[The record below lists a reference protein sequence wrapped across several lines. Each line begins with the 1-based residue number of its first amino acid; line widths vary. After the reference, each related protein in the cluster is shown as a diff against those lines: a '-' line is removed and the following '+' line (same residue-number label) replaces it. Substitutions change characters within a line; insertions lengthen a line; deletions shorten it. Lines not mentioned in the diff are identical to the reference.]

1 MSKRAELPDEVAGH
15 TNDVGDETGSERYR
29 MRARRARI
37 LEMLEHRDFVAVR
50 ELAEMFDM
58 TEVSVRRDLAA
69 LADDGLIMRK
79 RGGAVR
85 PRVGRTSHRFAE
97 DTQTNAP
104 VKARIARAAASM
116 IGPGSSVLFY
126 SGSTVARVASSIPPE
141 VRSTLTIVSNSL
153 PVLDEVGSWTDP
165 HLVAVG
171 GLYLPQYMAFV
182 GPQANNA
189 FKELQADVAIIG
201 ASGLSAAVGLTTPH
215 QLIAEVG
222 GTIVER
228 ATKTIV
234 VADASKI
241 GRGGLTPIAP
251 LRSVHTIVTDASSD
265 PDELAAFRRLG
276 IEVVVA

>member
-1 MSKRAELPDEVAGH
+1 MNKAEAVPDK
-15 TNDVGDETGSERYR
+15 VGRGSDDGTDEASSERYR

-37 LEMLEHRDFVAVR
+37 LELLEYRDFVSVR

-58 TEVSVRRDLAA
+58 TEVSVRRDLTA
-69 LADDGLIMRK
+69 LADEGLITRK

-97 DTQTNAP
+97 DTQTNAQI
-104 VKARIARAAASM
+104 KARISRAAAEL
-116 IGPGSSVLFY
+116 IQPGSSVLFY
-126 SGSTVARVASSIPPE
+126 SGSTVARVASSIPPD

-153 PVLDEVGSWTDP
+153 PVIDEVGSWTDP
-165 HLVAVG
+165 HLIAVG

-182 GPQANNA
+182 GPQANNT
-189 FKELQADVAIIG
+189 FRELSADVAVIG
-201 ASGLSAAVGLTTPH
+201 ASGLSAAFGLTTPH

-228 ATKTIV
+228 ATTTIV
-234 VADASKI
+234 VADSSKI

-251 LRSVHTIVTDASSD
+251 LRSVHTLVTDTASD
-265 PDELAAFRRLG
+265 PGELAALRRLG
-276 IEVVVA
+276 IEVVLV

>member
-1 MSKRAELPDEVAGH
+1 MSKREAVPNEIGRGSDDAPDE
-15 TNDVGDETGSERYR
+15 TSSERYR

-37 LEMLEHRDFVAVR
+37 LELLEYRDFVSVR

-58 TEVSVRRDLAA
+58 TEVSVRRDLSA
-69 LADDGLIMRK
+69 LADDGLITRK

-97 DTQTNAP
+97 DTQTNAQ
-104 VKARIARAAASM
+104 VKARISHAAAEL
-116 IGPGSSVLFY
+116 IRPGSSVLFY
-126 SGSTVARVASSIPPE
+126 SGSTVARVASSIPPD

-153 PVLDEVGSWTDP
+153 PVIDEVGSWPDP
-165 HLVAVG
+165 HLIAVG

-182 GPQANNA
+182 GPQANNTL
-189 FKELQADVAIIG
+189 KELSADVAIIG
-201 ASGLSAAVGLTTPH
+201 ASGLSAAFGLTTPH

-228 ATKTIV
+228 AATTIV
-234 VADASKI
+234 VADSSKI

-251 LRSVHTIVTDASSD
+251 LSSVQTIVTDTASD
-265 PDELAAFRRLG
+265 PEELAALRRLG
-276 IEVVVA
+276 IEVVLV

>member
-1 MSKRAELPDEVAGH
+1 MTKRADLPDDTGAA
-15 TNDVGDETGSERYR
+15 DETSAERYR
-29 MRARRARI
+29 MRDRRARI
-37 LEMLEHRDFVAVR
+37 LELLEHRDFVGVR
-50 ELAEMFDM
+50 ELAEMFEM
-58 TEVSVRRDLAA
+58 TEVSVRRDLAI
-69 LADDGLIMRK
+69 LAEDGLITRK

-97 DTQTNAP
+97 DTQTNAQ
-104 VKARIARAAASM
+104 VKARISRTAAEL
-116 IGPGSSVLFY
+116 IKPGNSVLFY
-126 SGSTVARVASSIPPE
+126 SGSTVAKVASSIPPD

-153 PVLDEVGSWTDP
+153 PVIDEVGSWTDP

-189 FKELQADVAIIG
+189 FKELSADIAIIG
-201 ASGLSAAVGLTTPH
+201 ASGLSAAFGLTTPH

-228 ATKTIV
+228 ATTTIV
-234 VADASKI
+234 VADSSKI

-251 LRSVHTIVTDASSD
+251 LRSVHTLVTDAASD
-265 PDELAAFRRLG
+265 PEELAALRRVG
-276 IEVVVA
+276 IEVIVV